1 MGGEWELGNGC
12 LGVGVGREREGRDNF
27 HFQKGWGMETQIAT
41 ALPEHP
47 VWYPIE
53 LHMFFLLGMRAYS

>member
-1 MGGEWELGNGC
+1 MGAGKWLFRSGSEEREKEGIIFISKKAGEW
-12 LGVGVGREREGRDNF
+12 R
-27 HFQKGWGMETQIAT
+27 HKIAT

-47 VWYPIE
+47 VCYPIG

>member
-1 MGGEWELGNGC
+1 MGAGKWLFRSGSGE
-12 LGVGVGREREGRDNF
+12 REREGRDNF